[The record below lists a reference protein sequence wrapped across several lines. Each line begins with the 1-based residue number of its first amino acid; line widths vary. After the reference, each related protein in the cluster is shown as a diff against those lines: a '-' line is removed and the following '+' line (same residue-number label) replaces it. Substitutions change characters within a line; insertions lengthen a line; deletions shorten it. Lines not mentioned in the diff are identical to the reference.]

1 MAPNES
7 RTLLGTL
14 SDLPPRLICDFL
26 YRTFLSAVHPLIPLI
41 HQPTFDRY
49 YHRFWNWFDSWNKV
63 DAPSG
68 VLAENP
74 SFLPLVLA
82 VLFTGSVA
90 CADLDLEP
98 AFKGL
103 RTRNVRRKLY
113 QMSSDALTLVG
124 FPHSPSTYSLMAF
137 ILSQSILIREEESLG
152 SCSFVAVA
160 FRIAQAMG
168 MHKDGTSFNLDPIQV
183 QERRRIWWQLMHL
196 DVMSSIISG
205 LPLIASSD
213 SYNHTQM
220 IGELKDELISKASEK
235 TKDIDPVFDFSPA
248 YILAAGRY
256 DSTSCI
262 RNILHRQFA
271 PQPLDV
277 KSLKESIEAL
287 SVRLNERMKILSK
300 IRSNGV
306 QQDFSSLSTDP
317 SSPLSDPDPDSSSD
331 AFGGWSEE
339 LLKLMVEKAYCT
351 LYQPL
356 MQDRLWSDLREE

>member
-1 MAPNES
+1 M
-7 RTLLGTL
+7 T
-14 SDLPPRLICDFL
+14 
-26 YRTFLSAVHPLIPLI
+26 
-41 HQPTFDRY
+41 
-49 YHRFWNWFDSWNKV
+49 
-63 DAPSG
+63 
-68 VLAENP
+68 
-74 SFLPLVLA
+74 
-82 VLFTGSVA
+82 
-90 CADLDLEP
+90 
-98 AFKGL
+98 
-103 RTRNVRRKLY
+103 
-113 QMSSDALTLVG
+113 SDALTLVG

-213 SYNHTQM
+213 SYNHTLM
-220 IGELKDELISKASEK
+220 IGELKDELISRSGEK
-235 TKDIDPVFDFSPA
+235 SKDIDSVLDLSPG
-248 YILAAGRY
+248 YVLAAGRY

-262 RNILHRQFA
+262 RNILLRQFA

-277 KSLKESIEAL
+277 NELKISIEAL
-287 SVRLNERMKILSK
+287 SARLNERMKTLAT
-300 IRSNGV
+300 IRSHAV
-306 QQDFSSLSTDP
+306 QQDFSNLSTDAN
-317 SSPLSDPDPDSSSD
+317 SPLSKPEANLD
-331 AFGGWSEE
+331 AFGGWSED

-356 MQDRLWSDLREE
+356 MQDRLWSELRHE